1 METKQKQ
8 ESVKGKHVSIGNF
21 MKTYFRYKFGMK
33 ELADETQKNFRQA
46 LAFFGESSEKN
57 LYILFRK
64 ILEDECEEQ
73 YFWQQRNFYEKITKI
88 LKRYLNEKENMSI
101 DELEKMYDSKMID
114 ERMDVSLNE
123 KDAQYILIN
132 AYKTTEVDSLQMI
145 FNEILLPKL
154 QEHNINTEQLLI
166 PSKKLIN
173 QIMNYELQRHLFKI
187 EDIIRV
193 FRELETERG
202 YFNYEDLESAIVR
215 LKIPE

>member
-1 METKQKQ
+1 M
-8 ESVKGKHVSIGNF
+8 
-21 MKTYFRYKFGMK
+21 
-33 ELADETQKNFRQA
+33 
-46 LAFFGESSEKN
+46 
-57 LYILFRK
+57 
-64 ILEDECEEQ
+64 
-73 YFWQQRNFYEKITKI
+73 TKI

-173 QIMNYELQRHLFKI
+173 
-187 EDIIRV
+187 
-193 FRELETERG
+193 
-202 YFNYEDLESAIVR
+202 
-215 LKIPE
+215 

>member
-1 METKQKQ
+1 M
-8 ESVKGKHVSIGNF
+8 
-21 MKTYFRYKFGMK
+21 
-33 ELADETQKNFRQA
+33 
-46 LAFFGESSEKN
+46 
-57 LYILFRK
+57 
-64 ILEDECEEQ
+64 
-73 YFWQQRNFYEKITKI
+73 TKI

-123 KDAQYILIN
+123 KDVQYILIN

-173 QIMNYELQRHLFKI
+173 
-187 EDIIRV
+187 
-193 FRELETERG
+193 
-202 YFNYEDLESAIVR
+202 
-215 LKIPE
+215 

>member
-1 METKQKQ
+1 
-8 ESVKGKHVSIGNF
+8 
-21 MKTYFRYKFGMK
+21 
-33 ELADETQKNFRQA
+33 
-46 LAFFGESSEKN
+46 
-57 LYILFRK
+57 
-64 ILEDECEEQ
+64 
-73 YFWQQRNFYEKITKI
+73 
-88 LKRYLNEKENMSI
+88 MSI

-173 QIMNYELQRHLFKI
+173 
-187 EDIIRV
+187 
-193 FRELETERG
+193 
-202 YFNYEDLESAIVR
+202 
-215 LKIPE
+215 